1 MNKKKKVRS
10 GLSKMMLQVMW
21 TRLIAVVEG
30 QAKSLVRT
38 AFSATVSSDWA
49 LNDDIYLKKEC
60 AFPLHL

>member
-38 AFSATVSSDWA
+38 AFSATVSEAGDLSAAIFDTS
-49 LNDDIYLKKEC
+49 
-60 AFPLHL
+60 